1 MATLEAAERRGISL
15 PWFPFLPLAALVLVG
30 TTPTTLQWLLVGT
43 MAVLLALGLGRPVW
57 AAAAVLVLEL
67 TIGNYMLPVAG
78 GQVSL
83 RLVVTASALLLALY
97 HLLRGARLQGG
108 LLLLLSLAF
117 VGVCGATAYLN
128 TDLAQAFKAMRFLAT
143 GLAAVVT
150 LAVGLQTRDDLR
162 LLLWVGLVTCLLSAL
177 AAISQHYNPMVGT
190 PLVVTIPYRVGGIS
204 FQDLAGR
211 AIGLAENPLHLAD
224 DMMLGLLVLSGVF
237 VSVPFSLRQRWALAL
252 SALTLLAALYFSYTR
267 SWPLAAGVGALAFLA
282 YRGPYRRDVWLGL
295 LLVAAAVVYVSDLRA
310 NRYTVTED
318 DSTLS
323 RPILWQAATWMALD
337 HPYLGI
343 GPGRFVQLAPDYQTA
358 VDPELLRQERQMGK
372 RSVLGVYTPHN
383 DYLNVWVTYG
393 LPALGLYLALLVT
406 AGLRLLRAYRLAR
419 DHLLQGVALG
429 LLAALMAYAVNSA
442 FHNYFDSAIT
452 LWMLVGAAAAVGGL
466 VGREE
471 RYAAADA
478 PGR

>member
-1 MATLEAAERRGISL
+1 MAVLESAERRGLAL
-15 PWFPFLPLAALVLVG
+15 PWFPFLPLAVLVLVG
-30 TTPTTLQWLLVGT
+30 ATATTLQWLLVGAI
-43 MAVLLALGLGRPVW
+43 AVLLALGVARPVW
-57 AAAAVLVLEL
+57 AAAAVVVLEL
-67 TIGNYMLPVAG
+67 TIGNYMVTLAG
-78 GQVSL
+78 TQVSL
-83 RLVVTASALLLALY
+83 RLVTTGAALLLSLY

-117 VGVCGATAYLN
+117 LGVCGATAYLN
-128 TDLAQAFKAMRFLAT
+128 TDPAQAFKALRFLAT
-143 GLAAVVT
+143 GLAAAVA
-150 LAVGLQTRDDLR
+150 LAVGVQSRDDLR

-177 AAISQHYNPMVGT
+177 AAVSQHYNPIFGT
-190 PLVVTIPYRVGGIS
+190 PLVVTLPYRAGGPV
-204 FQDLAGR
+204 FEDFAGR

-224 DMMLGLLVLSGVF
+224 DMMLGLLVLTGVF
-237 VSVPFSLRQRWALAL
+237 VSVTLSLRQRWALAL
-252 SALTLLAALYFSYTR
+252 SALLLLAALYFSYTR

-295 LLVAAAVVYVSDLRA
+295 LLVAAAVIYVSDVRA

-323 RPILWQAATWMALD
+323 RPILWQAATWMALE
-337 HPYLGI
+337 HPYLGV

-358 VDPELLRQERQMGK
+358 VDPELLRRERQMGTG
-372 RSVLGVYTPHN
+372 SVLGIYTPHN

-393 LPALGLYLALLVT
+393 LPALGLYLALLVAT
-406 AGLRLLRAYRLAR
+406 GLRLLRAYRLAR
-419 DHLLQGVALG
+419 DALLQGVVLG

-452 LWMLVGAAAAVGGL
+452 LWLLVGAAAAVGGL
-466 VGREE
+466 VRREE
-471 RYAAADA
+471 ADAVTAA